1 MGTLYYGDAV
11 SSVEFDDR
19 LLAHLQLAIVTK
31 LRRNESFVF
40 SWDVPVTAG
49 SGSNSVWI
57 SPTVGLRFTYPTRTR
72 ETINRAWVEA
82 LVRTANSVSGLRI
95 VDEPDAGAGAGTP
108 AADTNDRTDE
118 Q

>member
-1 MGTLYYGDAV
+1 MGTLFYGDAV

-31 LRRNESFVF
+31 LRRSESFVF
-40 SWDVPVTAG
+40 SWDVAAAAG

-57 SPTVGLRFTYPTRTR
+57 SPTVGLRFTYPSHTR
-72 ETINRAWVEA
+72 EPINRAWVEA
-82 LVRTANSVSGLRI
+82 LIRTANSVSGLRI
-95 VDEPDAGAGAGTP
+95 VDEPEAGAESP
-108 AADTNDRTDE
+108 AQAQGKTERMDE

>member
-1 MGTLYYGDAV
+1 MGTLFYGDDL

-40 SWDVPVTAG
+40 SWDIPVAGG

-57 SPTVGLRFTYPTRTR
+57 SPTVGLRFTYPTHTR
-72 ETINRAWVEA
+72 ESINRAWVEA
-82 LVRTANSVSGLRI
+82 LVRTANSVSGLRV
-95 VDEPDAGAGAGTP
+95 VDEPDAGAEAQAQAQDKT
-108 AADTNDRTDE
+108 DRTDE